1 MEKGGGEGYGREGM
15 EGRGCEGREGRG
27 GEGRCVVSER
37 VVLSLLNLTATY
49 ASAVGAGAGGVE
61 FGWGGDSGSDGG
73 STTAS
78 VTQSGTTA
86 HERGAGDCYT

>member
-1 MEKGGGEGYGREGM
+1 MEGM
-15 EGRGCEGREGRG
+15 EGL
-27 GEGRCVVSER
+27 CVVCAR
-37 VVLSLLNLTATY
+37 VVPSLLNLTAAH
-49 ASAVGAGAGGVE
+49 ASAVGAGVGVVE

-86 HERGAGDCYT
+86 HERGAGD

>member
-1 MEKGGGEGYGREGM
+1 
-15 EGRGCEGREGRG
+15 
-27 GEGRCVVSER
+27 
-37 VVLSLLNLTATY
+37 LTATY
-49 ASAVGAGAGGVE
+49 ASAVGAGAGVVE